1 MVFSLNNL
9 FEWTSRNLSVYPFRI
24 HGISFRQL
32 LFNENKK
39 KSKGR
44 HTAGSL
50 RHTAPSYNGL
60 ILTLYYYTVI
70 Y

>member
-1 MVFSLNNL
+1 MILFIFLFFTYSEEKQWCFSLNNL

-39 KSKGR
+39 IK
-44 HTAGSL
+44 
-50 RHTAPSYNGL
+50 
-60 ILTLYYYTVI
+60 
-70 Y
+70 